1 MENLKVKVNNEVESK
16 EVQEL
21 FFELGYDFYFGGKL
35 YCNTHLD
42 IVTANKDGLMAN
54 IELDGF
60 EYKEITIQKLKD
72 MVVLKRNDVGDA
84 THINFRTN
92 TPFLVQGSKEYFYLN
107 NKWILSDSVND
118 LKPIEEKGM
127 QEFLVKQGD
136 KWTLRLLDSDTEENS
151 YRVAVPS
158 GATHYS
164 EGKYSGKAVFFK
176 VDGIN
181 QYEYCNDVWLSR
193 RHPLNEMYFTTQLLW
208 QRHTQPEELPFIDDE
223 PKIET
228 TTGYQLDAFGSNT
241 YGLRS
246 RYDGES
252 DISYRQYLMN
262 FIVGNRTESLNDQY
276 AEIEQVRQETIKVT
290 IDELKHRVYKKDVS
304 HLDFID
310 VYRVLELFNVQ
321 SHAVGHA
328 IKKLLCSG
336 GRGAKDEAQDIQEAI
351 DSLIRYREMKNEDE

>member
-60 EYKEITIQKLKD
+60 ECKELTIQQLKD

-118 LKPIEEKGM
+118 LKPIKEKEM

-151 YRVAVPS
+151 YLVSVPS

-164 EGKYSGKAVFFK
+164 GRKYSGKAVFFK

-208 QRHTQPEELPFIDDE
+208 QRS
-223 PKIET
+223 ET
-228 TTGYQLDAFGSNT
+228 K
-241 YGLRS
+241 
-246 RYDGES
+246 
-252 DISYRQYLMN
+252 
-262 FIVGNRTESLNDQY
+262 SLNDQY
-276 AEIEQVRQETIKVT
+276 AEIEKVRQETVKVT
-290 IDELKHRVYKKDVS
+290 IDELKHRVGVDATLAERQATYGSFEDVAFVTENVMGVLS
-304 HLDFID
+304 KARPNGLSDLPHTHRMALYMIASKMARIVNGDFNHLDSWHDIGG
-310 VYRVLELFNVQ
+310 Y
-321 SHAVGHA
+321 A
-328 IKKLLCSG
+328 KLI
-336 GRGAKDEAQDIQEAI
+336 EN
-351 DSLIRYREMKNEDE
+351 LIGDEDE